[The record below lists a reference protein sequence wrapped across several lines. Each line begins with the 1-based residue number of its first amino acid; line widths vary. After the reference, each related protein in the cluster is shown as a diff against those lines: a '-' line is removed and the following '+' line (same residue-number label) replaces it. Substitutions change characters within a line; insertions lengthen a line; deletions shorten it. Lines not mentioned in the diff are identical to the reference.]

1 MQMVILG
8 ESPLS
13 YSTFSKSGKL
23 QFMKFVSAAQWFLS
37 SRLNAYSTTLFYYI
51 ILLHF
56 QFITLYVC
64 YTVFTNT
71 TDVLKKC
78 LFCVLVSRLPEL
90 IMQRRG

>member
-23 QFMKFVSAAQWFLS
+23 QFMKFVSATQRFLS

-51 ILLHF
+51 SNLLHF
-56 QFITLYVC
+56 TSVTQF
-64 YTVFTNT
+64 
-71 TDVLKKC
+71 
-78 LFCVLVSRLPEL
+78 LPTQQ
-90 IMQRRG
+90 MF